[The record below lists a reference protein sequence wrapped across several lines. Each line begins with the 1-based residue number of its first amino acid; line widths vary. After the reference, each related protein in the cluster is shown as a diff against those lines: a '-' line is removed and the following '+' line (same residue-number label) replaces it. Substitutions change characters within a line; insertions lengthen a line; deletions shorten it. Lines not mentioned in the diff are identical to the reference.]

1 MLISHRLLR
10 APNVLTTDLQ
20 TMEYKL
26 ENNHYQDLE
35 EFTRDAKLIYANC
48 RQYNGADER
57 GNQYTKAANMLERQ
71 MDKIIFRRTKAL
83 GVGADQLNDKARK

>member
-1 MLISHRLLR
+1 
-10 APNVLTTDLQ
+10 
-20 TMEYKL
+20 MEYKL

-71 MDKIIFRRTKAL
+71 MDKIISRRTKAL
-83 GVGADQLNDKARK
+83 GVGADQLNDKAKK